1 MKKRTVSLLCC
12 ALLLVC
18 LTAQAE
24 IPFAN
29 EQLYAVAC
37 VGYGDDVALA
47 EYRERYLDGASVP
60 VHYVSDGETY
70 LIIPR
75 FADMTLRLYVNDME
89 TSSQTLIYEEEN
101 CRPFAVR
108 CNISDIFPDVTISFT
123 RGETTVEFSPYLSL
137 KDGTLQP
144 GKFGLDLTR
153 DE

>member
-1 MKKRTVSLLCC
+1 MKKRIVSLLCC

-37 VGYGDDVALA
+37 VGYGDDVAL
-47 EYRERYLDGASVP
+47 SVP

-75 FADMTLRLYVNDME
+75 FVDMTLRLYVNDME

-123 RGETTVEFSPYLSL
+123 RGETTLEFSPYLSL

-153 DE
+153 GE

>member
-1 MKKRTVSLLCC
+1 MKKRIVSLLCC

-24 IPFAN
+24 IPYADG
-29 EQLYAVAC
+29 QLYAVAC

-47 EYRERYLDGASVP
+47 DYRGRYLDGASVP

-89 TSSQTLIYEEEN
+89 TSSKTLIYEEEN

-108 CNISDIFPDVTISFT
+108 CNVSDIFPDVTISLT
-123 RGETTVEFSPYLSL
+123 HGETTVEFSPFVSL
-137 KDGTLQP
+137 KDGTLQI
-144 GKFGLDLTR
+144 GEFGLNLTMG
-153 DE
+153 E

>member
-1 MKKRTVSLLCC
+1 MKKRIVSLLCC

-29 EQLYAVAC
+29 EQLYAVAY
-37 VGYGDDVALA
+37 VGYGEDTALA

-60 VHYVSDGETY
+60 IHYVSDGETY

-89 TSSQTLIYEEEN
+89 TSSKALIYEEEN

-108 CNISDIFPDVTISFT
+108 CNVSDIFPDVTISLT
-123 RGETTVEFSPYLSL
+123 RGETTVEFSPFVSL
-137 KDGTLQP
+137 KDGTLQI
-144 GKFGLDLTR
+144 GELGLNLTMG
-153 DE
+153 E

>member
-47 EYRERYLDGASVP
+47 DYRGGIWTARP
-60 VHYVSDGETY
+60 C
-70 LIIPR
+70 R
-75 FADMTLRLYVNDME
+75 F
-89 TSSQTLIYEEEN
+89 
-101 CRPFAVR
+101 
-108 CNISDIFPDVTISFT
+108 
-123 RGETTVEFSPYLSL
+123 TTFRTAKPI
-137 KDGTLQP
+137 
-144 GKFGLDLTR
+144 
-153 DE
+153 

>member
-47 EYRERYLDGASVP
+47 DYRGRYPVSYTHLTLPTTSV
-60 VHYVSDGETY
+60 V
-70 LIIPR
+70 
-75 FADMTLRLYVNDME
+75 
-89 TSSQTLIYEEEN
+89 
-101 CRPFAVR
+101 
-108 CNISDIFPDVTISFT
+108 
-123 RGETTVEFSPYLSL
+123 
-137 KDGTLQP
+137 
-144 GKFGLDLTR
+144 
-153 DE
+153 

>member
-1 MKKRTVSLLCC
+1 MKKRIVSLLCC

-18 LTAQAE
+18 LMARAE

-37 VGYGDDVALA
+37 VGYGEDTALA
-47 EYRERYLDGASVP
+47 EYCEQYLDGASVP
-60 VHYVSDGETY
+60 IHYVSDGETY

-89 TSSQTLIYEEEN
+89 TSSKTLIYEEEN

-108 CNISDIFPDVTISFT
+108 CNVSDIFPDVTISLT
-123 RGETTVEFSPYLSL
+123 RGETTVEFSPFVSL
-137 KDGTLQP
+137 KDGTLQI
-144 GKFGLDLTR
+144 GDFGLNLTMG
-153 DE
+153 E

>member
-1 MKKRTVSLLCC
+1 MKKRIVSLLCC

-29 EQLYAVAC
+29 EQLYAVAY
-37 VGYGDDVALA
+37 VGYGEDAALA
-47 EYRERYLDGASVP
+47 EYRGQYLDGTSVP

-89 TSSQTLIYEEEN
+89 TSSKTLIYEEEN

-108 CNISDIFPDVTISFT
+108 CNVSDIFPDVTISLT
-123 RGETTVEFSPYLSL
+123 RGETTVEFSPFVSL
-137 KDGTLQP
+137 KDGTLQT
-144 GKFGLDLTR
+144 GDFGLNLTMG
-153 DE
+153 E